1 MKLTDILQQIA
12 LALFLTVNPVLMDDC
27 CENICQPTSEP
38 LSVSEVRSSALA
50 VVPYDQK
57 TLVVPDFYQ
66 DERRLQFGDFMV
78 TISQNWRDV
87 GVAAVVWD
95 AVSFITCN

>member
-1 MKLTDILQQIA
+1 MKLAVILQHV
-12 LALFLTVNPVLMDDC
+12 ALFLSVNLALMHDC
-27 CENICQPTSEP
+27 CQTTSEP
-38 LSVSEVRSSALA
+38 CEALVSEVRSSALA
-50 VVPYDQK
+50 VVPYDEK

-66 DERRLQFGDFMV
+66 DERRLQFGDFTV

-95 AVSFITCN
+95 AVSFIACN

>member
-1 MKLTDILQQIA
+1 MKLTVILQHIA
-12 LALFLTVNPVLMDDC
+12 LALLLTFNLVLMHDY

-38 LSVSEVRSSALA
+38 LAMSEVRSSALA
-50 VVPYDQK
+50 VVPYDVK

-66 DERRLQFGDFMV
+66 DERRLQFGDFTV
-78 TISQNWRDV
+78 TISQNWRGV

-95 AVSFITCN
+95 AVSFIAWN